1 MSLIISTSN
10 NMMNILNHNFLFGNV
25 SSDSEFPVKEANKDQ
40 AYSVTISRE
49 GLEKL
54 KQDTTS
60 NTMGV
65 EKADQYRSILSKA
78 QIDVVGAI
86 EADFHHRYT
95 KLNTETKN
103 DDMEAEDFAKNAL
116 SVYADMY
123 DEIKRGYADGTREI
137 YIADGNAEF
146 GYRRATEEEEIAA
159 LDAAFD
165 FHASYTEAYMR
176 FVNEDKGAMYAGI
189 KKSQDLWQ
197 AARENRDA
205 HAAEA
210 QYQAQMDE
218 LREKV
223 ENNRQPVK
231 FVDLMKQSR
240 NYLKMQYGAF
250 ENNIAGLLDNV
261 FGKLHDGFSVK

>member
-1 MSLIISTSN
+1 MSLSVSINN
-10 NMMNILNHNFLFGNV
+10 NMMNISNHNFLFEKVFADN
-25 SSDSEFPVKEANKDQ
+25 EFPAKEGNKNQ
-40 AYSVTISRE
+40 TYSVTISRE

-54 KQDTTS
+54 KQNTTS

-78 QIDVVGAI
+78 QIDVAGAI
-86 EADFHHRYT
+86 ETDFHHRYT

-103 DDMEAEDFAKNAL
+103 DDMKAEDFAKNAL

-123 DEIKRGYADGTREI
+123 DEIKRGYADGTREK

-176 FVNEDKGAMYAGI
+176 FVNEDKDAMYAGI
-189 KKSQDLWQ
+189 QRSQDMWQ
-197 AARENRDA
+197 AARDNRDT
-205 HAAEA
+205 HVAEE
-210 QYQAQMDE
+210 QFKVQMKD

-223 ENNRQPVK
+223 ESNRQSVK
-231 FVDLMKQSR
+231 FL
-240 NYLKMQYGAF
+240 N
-250 ENNIAGLLDNV
+250 GLLA
-261 FGKLHDGFSVK
+261 F

>member
-1 MSLIISTSN
+1 
-10 NMMNILNHNFLFGNV
+10 MNILNHNFLFGNV
-25 SSDSEFPVKEANKDQ
+25 SADNESPAKEVGKEQ

-54 KQDTTS
+54 NRNTAS

-65 EKADQYRSILSKA
+65 EKADQYRSIFSKS

-103 DDMEAEDFAKNAL
+103 NDMKAEDFAKNAL
-116 SVYADMY
+116 SAYADMY
-123 DEIKRGYADGTREI
+123 NEIKKGYADGTREI

-176 FVNEDKGAMYAGI
+176 FVNEDKDAMYAGI
-189 KKSQDLWQ
+189 QRTQDMWQ
-197 AARENRDA
+197 AAKEKRDTL
-205 HAAEA
+205 AAEA
-210 QYQAQMDE
+210 QHEARME
-218 LREKV
+218 KLKEKV
-223 ENNRQPVK
+223 ENNRQSVQ
-231 FVDLMKQSR
+231 FIDLMKQSR
-240 NYLKMQYGAF
+240 NYLKTQYETF

-261 FGKLHDGFSVK
+261 FGKLYDDFRK

>member
-1 MSLIISTSN
+1 MSLSVSINN
-10 NMMNILNHNFLFGNV
+10 NMMNISNHNFLFEKVFGDN
-25 SSDSEFPVKEANKDQ
+25 EFPAKEGNKNQ
-40 AYSVTISRE
+40 TYSVTISRE

-54 KQDTTS
+54 KQNTTS

-65 EKADQYRSILSKA
+65 EKADQYRGILSKA
-78 QIDVVGAI
+78 QIDVAGAI

-103 DDMEAEDFAKNAL
+103 DDMKAEDFAKNAL

-123 DEIKRGYADGTREI
+123 DEFKRGYADGTREI

-165 FHASYTEAYMR
+165 FHASYTKAYMR
-176 FVNEDKGAMYAGI
+176 FVNEDKDAMYAGI
-189 KKSQDLWQ
+189 QRSQDMWQ
-197 AARENRDA
+197 AARDNRDT
-205 HAAEA
+205 HVAEE
-210 QYQAQMDE
+210 QFKAQMED

-223 ENNRQPVK
+223 ESNRQSVK
-231 FVDLMKQSR
+231 FL
-240 NYLKMQYGAF
+240 N
-250 ENNIAGLLDNV
+250 GLLA
-261 FGKLHDGFSVK
+261 F